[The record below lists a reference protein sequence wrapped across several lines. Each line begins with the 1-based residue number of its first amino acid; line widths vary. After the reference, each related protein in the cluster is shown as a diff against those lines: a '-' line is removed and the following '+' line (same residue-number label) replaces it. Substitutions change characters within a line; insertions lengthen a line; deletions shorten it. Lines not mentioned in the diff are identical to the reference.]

1 MYVIDAVLDSER
13 RVLVEDWWP
22 NFMT

>member
-1 MYVIDAVLDSER
+1 MYVIDAALDSER